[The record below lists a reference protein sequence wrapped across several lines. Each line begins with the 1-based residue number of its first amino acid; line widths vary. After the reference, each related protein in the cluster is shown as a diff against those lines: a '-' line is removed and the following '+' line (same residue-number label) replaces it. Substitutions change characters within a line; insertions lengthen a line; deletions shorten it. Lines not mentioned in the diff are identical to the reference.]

1 MPFHGLS
8 VAEAAAGAEAR
19 MVGREDDP
27 GRKGGDE
34 QAWLALAV
42 ARSPAIHYL
51 AATGGPGSQ
60 TSLRFVSRNVEAVT
74 GRPARDFLDDP
85 GLHFRCI
92 HPDDRAAYLAGLATL
107 DADRG
112 HDQEYRF
119 ADANGGFLRIRDSL
133 RPIDGEHRDGDEA
146 TFAGCMIDVSAPD
159 RGEAAPGAD
168 RPEFRALVEQH
179 PLPLLLLEADSG
191 RIVYQNPAAAALT
204 GREERGGRG
213 GRPDAAPAAL
223 QQHLEPADCER
234 WLAALQRNGELLNH
248 ELPFRRADGAIAWVA
263 ANARLLEER
272 GRRYAIAGLV
282 DLGAQRAREAEL
294 SRARETLED
303 AIESLSEG
311 FALFDADDR
320 LVMCNSQ
327 FRAFNERTEDVLRPG
342 VSWIEF
348 NRIGAE
354 RGQYVAA
361 EGRLA
366 AWLEETTAERGK
378 ATNWEFEQSD
388 GRWFEYS
395 HRTTRQN
402 GLVVTRRD
410 ITERKRMESALREE
424 QELVRRVLESAP
436 VPISMTRLRDR
447 LILYESPAMSAIF
460 LEDDDTRAA
469 HAGTHDIDPSQR
481 VEYLRR
487 IAEEGAVD
495 NFEIDFRRLDGSEF
509 TGAVSGRRIDY
520 HGEPSVVAVT
530 IDLTEIKSR
539 ESELRQARETLE
551 DAIESL
557 NEGFVLFDADERFV
571 MCNKRYLE
579 FNRKSA
585 DKLKPGVPRVEFLRA
600 ALERGQY
607 PDLIGRE
614 REILEDYAKGGLAA
628 NLGRAFEFEQD
639 DGRWFIGSNQRTRQG
654 GFVGTRIDI
663 TERKKIERALQ
674 QSESMLRGVLDA
686 CPLPITMYRIDDG
699 AIVYESPAAQQL
711 FGVQDGKPTV
721 RADWASRAQLDAFLE
736 ALSAS
741 RALDGVEVQFHRAD
755 GEPFW
760 AAVSARLIEY
770 GGERVVVSAVY
781 DLTERRAAEDKI
793 AQQRELLHQS
803 EKLSALGEVLAGVAH
818 ELNNPLSVVVGQAH
832 MLQQDA
838 ADPQIAER
846 AAKIGAAANRCA
858 RIVKTFL
865 SMARHQPAEQR
876 PVEVN
881 RVIEA
886 ALEVTAYSLRAAGI
900 RVSRRLAKDL
910 PTILADDQQVQQ
922 VITNLVIN
930 AQHALESV
938 DGERK
943 LHVTTSLRK
952 KSGEVVIKVKD
963 NGPGVP
969 EDIRGRIFEPLFTT
983 KAVGTGTGIGL
994 ALCHRLVE
1002 SHGGSIEI
1010 EGPPD
1015 QGAVFVVRFPVAG
1028 DTAVERAAPE
1038 ARATAARRDRVL
1050 RILVIDDEPDV
1061 ADYLAEVLEVDGHE
1075 VAVSTTGADTLRR
1088 LESQSFDVILS
1099 DIRMPEVDGPALHK
1113 ILSERWPEL
1122 VPVLAFITGDTLSS
1136 RVKAFLDGSGRPFVE
1151 KPVTPAEVRELVA
1164 RVAKDD

>member
-1 MPFHGLS
+1 
-8 VAEAAAGAEAR
+8 

-27 GRKGGDE
+27 GRKAGDE

-51 AATGGPGSQ
+51 AATDGSGTE
-60 TSLRFVSRNVEAVT
+60 TSLRFVSGNVEAVT
-74 GRPARDFLDDP
+74 GRPASDFLDDP

-107 DADRG
+107 AGDRG
-112 HDQEYRF
+112 SDQEYRF
-119 ADANGGFLRIRDSL
+119 AGAAGGFLRIRDSL
-133 RPIDGEHRDGDEA
+133 RRIDGET
-146 TFAGCMIDVSAPD
+146 TFAGCMIDVTAPD
-159 RGEAAPGAD
+159 PADAAPPAG
-168 RPEFRALVEQH
+168 RPGFRALVEQH
-179 PLPLLLLEADSG
+179 PLPFLLLEADSG
-191 RIVYQNPAAAALT
+191 RVVYQNPAAATLT
-204 GREERGGRG
+204 GRDERG

-223 QQHLEPADCER
+223 QQHLDPADYER
-234 WLAALQRNGELLNH
+234 WLAALKRNGELLNH
-248 ELPFRRADGAIAWVA
+248 EIPFRRADGAIAWVA
-263 ANARLLEER
+263 ASARLLEDR
-272 GRRYAIAGLV
+272 GRRYAIASLV

-311 FALFDADDR
+311 FALFDAGDR

-327 FRAFNERTEDVLRPG
+327 FRAFNEQTDDILRPG
-342 VSWIEF
+342 VTWIDF

-354 RGQYVAA
+354 RGQYPAA
-361 EGRLA
+361 EGRLQ
-366 AWLEETTAERGK
+366 AWLEETTAERGE

-460 LEDDDTRAA
+460 LEDEDTRAA
-469 HAGTHDIDPSQR
+469 HAGTHDLDPSQR
-481 VEYLRR
+481 MAYLRR

-520 HGEPSVVAVT
+520 HGEPAVVAVT

-585 DKLKPGVPRVEFLRA
+585 DKLKPGVPRIEFLRA

-607 PDLIGRE
+607 PELVGRE
-614 REILEDYAKGGLAA
+614 QEILEDYAKKGLAG

-699 AIVYESPAAQQL
+699 AIVYESPAAQHL

-736 ALSAS
+736 ALSAR

-832 MLQQDA
+832 MLQRDA

-846 AAKIGAAANRCA
+846 AEKIGAAANRCA

-865 SMARHQPAEQR
+865 SMARHLPAEQR
-876 PVEVN
+876 PVAVN

-886 ALEVTAYSLRAAGI
+886 ALEVTGYSLRAAGI
-900 RVSRRLAKDL
+900 RVSLRLAKDL
-910 PTILADDQQVQQ
+910 PSILADDQQVQQ

-938 DGERK
+938 DGDRK
-943 LHVTTSLRK
+943 LHITTSLRK

-1015 QGAVFVVRFPVAG
+1015 QGAVFVVRFPVASG
-1028 DTAVERAAPE
+1028 IVGEAAAP
-1038 ARATAARRDRVL
+1038 AARPTTTRHRVL

-1075 VAVSTTGADTLRR
+1075 VAVSTTGADTLRQ

-1099 DIRMPEVDGPALHK
+1099 DIRMPEIDGPALHK

-1164 RVAKDD
+1164 RVVQGD